1 MAENI
6 AVGYADAEEVM
17 NGWLCSPGHYANIMR
32 ENLKNLGVGSFTD
45 SEGTRYWVQCFD
57 GSEEHEPAEIKNKQ
71 VVRSI
76 LRRLSYIE
84 LDTAGR
90 KVFPAGA
97 RIRARR

>member
-32 ENLKNLGVGSFTD
+32 ENLKNLGVGSF
-45 SEGTRYWVQCFD
+45 D

-90 KVFPAGA
+90 KFFPAGA